1 MSSFFSRDELLHGG
15 FPARRASLL
24 LFAIENRTNQLAAKD
39 VRDAAVHLTFACT
52 PTREQD
58 FFAALAHG
66 RDDTNHVTIQ
76 HIERYALHWQSLLPQ
91 VFDPKLNAVLAQLLG
106 AKYKFT
112 RQQVPN
118 VRAVLRLDDAVVQQE
133 FQHAFDQPLETIY
146 APQMGPANHV
156 RFGWTRFA
164 ARLEN
169 LPPFWLAF
177 LLTLPGAAGL
187 LAMPVA
193 LAGLGLG
200 GGLALLIAFGVIN
213 LLTVVALAEATARSG
228 VTRFG
233 LGWLGQLVEEYL
245 GRAGSVFL
253 TIILALNNF
262 FVLIIFFLGVGGT
275 LQDATHVPSVLWI
288 MVLFGIC
295 VFFLSRGS
303 LNATIASTLLIVLCV
318 IALLLVIPAVALPQ
332 WRVANVTAAPFFT
345 FDLAALSTALGLM
358 LPTYF
363 SHLLVAT
370 YGSVVLRREASGR
383 AWMRGSAA
391 AILGIMLI
399 ASLWLIV
406 SNGTIPSDELARTP
420 GTVLT
425 PLAER
430 AGPLI
435 LWLGSILVI
444 LSLGLACVQIAL
456 GLFYM
461 VQERLPPGV
470 AQPRSRFFISIA
482 PIVGVLVI
490 AEYLALTGGSSFSL
504 LLGILGA
511 LALPLLAGVLPV
523 LLVAS
528 TRRRGDFVPESA
540 PRLLGNPIVLTVVYL
555 FFVGILFAYALVI
568 FQETWTRA
576 LMLLVGV
583 VTVAVTW
590 IILRGGALEPR
601 TVIQVRDDQRAA
613 RVVEYRVAVD
623 GAPVPVKVEL
633 DYQDHRQTV
642 EGAVGEL
649 ESFEQLRGLRL
660 VVGVNAARSL
670 KVWAYRLPPDGGAH
684 AIPAR
689 VEIHNDSRTERTEL
703 DKSNPQVNVSISRG
717 ALYARL
723 RFKRPEEPA

>member
-1 MSSFFSRDELLHGG
+1 MSFFSRDELLRGG

-24 LFAIENRTNQLAAKD
+24 LFAIENRTSQLAAQD
-39 VRDAAVHLTFACT
+39 MRDAAVYLTFAGT

-66 RDDTNHVTIQ
+66 RQGSAHVTIQ
-76 HIERYALHWQSLLPQ
+76 HIERYALGWQSLLPQ
-91 VFDPKLNAVLAQLLG
+91 DLDPKLNAALAQLLG

-112 RQQVPN
+112 RRQLPN
-118 VRAVLRLDDAVVQQE
+118 VRAVLRLDDAAVQQE
-133 FQHAFDQPLETIY
+133 FQRAFDQPLETIF
-146 APQMGPANHV
+146 APQVGLAERA

-169 LPPFWLAF
+169 MPPFWLAF

-200 GGLALLIAFGVIN
+200 GGLTLLLTFGLIN

-262 FVLIIFFLGVGGT
+262 FVLIIFFLGVGGI
-275 LQDATHVPSVLWI
+275 LQDATQIPTTLWMAVLG
-288 MVLFGIC
+288 GIC

-303 LNATIASTLLIVLCV
+303 LNATIASTLLIVLFV
-318 IALLLVIPAVALPQ
+318 VALLLVIPAVALPQ
-332 WRVANVTAAPFFT
+332 WRVANITAAPFFT

-358 LPTYF
+358 LSTYF

-391 AILGIMLI
+391 AILGFMLI

-406 SNGTIPSDELARTP
+406 INGTIPPDELARTP

-430 AGPLI
+430 VGPSI
-435 LWLGSILVI
+435 LWLGSLLVI

-461 VQERLPPGV
+461 VQERLPAAFAP
-470 AQPRSRFFISIA
+470 PRPRFIISIA

-490 AEYLALTGGSSFSL
+490 AEYLALTGNGSFSR

-511 LALPLLAGVLPV
+511 VALPLLAGVLPV

-528 TRRRGDFVPESA
+528 TRRRGDFVPDRV

-583 VTVAVTW
+583 VTVAVTL
-590 IILRGGALEPR
+590 IILRGGALAPR
-601 TVIQVRDDQRAA
+601 AVIQVRDDQRGV
-613 RVVEYRVAVD
+613 RVVEYRVVAD

-633 DYQDHRQTV
+633 DYQDHRQTA
-642 EGAVGEL
+642 ESAVGEL
-649 ESFEQLRGLRL
+649 EPFEQLRGLRFVL
-660 VVGVNAARSL
+660 GVNAARSL

-689 VEIHNDSRTERTEL
+689 VDIHNDSRTERAEL
-703 DKSNPQVNVSISRG
+703 NQSSPHVTVSLSQG

-723 RFKRPEEPA
+723 QFERSGKSL